1 MNYVTL
7 EEDLQRIYA
16 KRGLE
21 IIKETVKKGKGES
34 HIWIIEAVRKGTI
47 K

>member
-21 IIKETVKKGKGES
+21 IIKESVKQGKEGS
-34 HIWIIEAVRKGTI
+34 YIWIIEAVLERE
-47 K
+47 